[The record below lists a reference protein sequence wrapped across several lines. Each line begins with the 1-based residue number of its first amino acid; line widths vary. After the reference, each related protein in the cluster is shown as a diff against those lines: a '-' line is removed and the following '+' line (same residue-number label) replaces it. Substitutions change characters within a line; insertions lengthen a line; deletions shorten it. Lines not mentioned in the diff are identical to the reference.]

1 MLFIPQFGI
10 ELCGLPEANT
20 YSYGSI
26 LGAVLLGIGIA
37 LLIDPFAMPLSGYV
51 ILWAVVSL
59 ISLVV
64 VYSIKETAGSE
75 LEGSPAAAKLVSQP
89 S

>member
-1 MLFIPQFGI
+1 MGSLLLFIPHIGI

-37 LLIDPFAMPLSGYV
+37 LLVERHFDRRLRGLGFTGASAINFVAAGAVAIWLLVDPFAMPLSGYV
-51 ILWAVVSL
+51 IL
-59 ISLVV
+59 
-64 VYSIKETAGSE
+64 
-75 LEGSPAAAKLVSQP
+75 
-89 S
+89 